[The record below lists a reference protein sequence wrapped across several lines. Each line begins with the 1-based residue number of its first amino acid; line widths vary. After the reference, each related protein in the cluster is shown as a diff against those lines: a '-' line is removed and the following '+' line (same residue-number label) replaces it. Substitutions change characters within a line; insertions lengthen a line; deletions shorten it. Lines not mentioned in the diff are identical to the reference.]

1 MAPGVIRGKAEG
13 IDEFVFCRVEL
24 AEFVENHG
32 EVATGVGE
40 GWIGL
45 ESGVGRDFRWAW
57 RSRSVKNFSRRFSS
71 RRGHRKTA
79 G

>member
-32 EVATGVGE
+32 EVATGVGQNV
-40 GWIGL
+40 IGERL
-45 ESGVGRDFRWAW
+45 CRIRE
-57 RSRSVKNFSRRFSS
+57 
-71 RRGHRKTA
+71 RRGARL
-79 G
+79 